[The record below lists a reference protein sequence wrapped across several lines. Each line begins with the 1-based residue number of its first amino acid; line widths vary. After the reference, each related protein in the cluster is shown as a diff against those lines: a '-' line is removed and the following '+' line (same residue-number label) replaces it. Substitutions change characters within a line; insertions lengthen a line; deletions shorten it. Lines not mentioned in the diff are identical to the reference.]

1 MKQMEHSYK
10 GEEKF
15 LVNDLKTIVSKAR
28 SKAFAAVNYS
38 LVERNWRIGKRIVE
52 EEQNGEARAEYGKHI
67 IEVASAALT
76 EEFGK
81 GFSET
86 NLINFKKFFLLFKEL
101 EIHQTVSE
109 EFRKQV
115 LHLLPWSHYERL
127 IRVEDKKAREWYAKE
142 AYEQGWSFRTLNRNI
157 NTLYY
162 ERLLMSKKKQPVV
175 NEMQDKTKAYQQDKL
190 EYIKSPVVL
199 EFLGLPEDTS
209 LAESKLETAIINNLE
224 KFLMEMGKGYAL
236 VARQQHIRTE
246 ENDYYIDLVFY
257 NYLIKSFI
265 LVDLKVNRITYQDV
279 GQMDMYL
286 QMYDKMKKGPDD
298 NPTIGIILC
307 TETDSD
313 VARYSTLAKNDQ
325 MFAAKY
331 KLYLPDK
338 EDLRREIERQK
349 ELYLMAHPEETGI
362 SVTNGY
368 AQPDSCFMFA
378 YDLEQDKL
386 LWRSADQSYNSMNFV
401 VKGDV
406 ILCGYGF
413 TAEDDYLYQI
423 NRNTGEI
430 LDRLELKKMPDL
442 LVEQDGKL
450 YVHTY
455 SYDYVI
461 DF

>member
-1 MKQMEHSYK
+1 MKQPRKKYNDEDNM
-10 GEEKF
+10 
-15 LVNDLKTIVSKAR
+15 LVNDLRSIVSKAR

-38 LVERNWRIGKRIVE
+38 LVERNWRIGQRIVE
-52 EEQNGEARAEYGKHI
+52 QEQNGASRAEYGKHV
-67 IEVASAALT
+67 IEIASAALT

-86 NLINFKKFFLLFKEL
+86 NIMNFKKFYLKFKEL
-101 EIHQTVSE
+101 TIPQTLSE
-109 EFRKQV
+109 EFKKQKHQT
-115 LHLLPWSHYERL
+115 LSDESSLLPQKGQTQPAQFELRLLPWSHYERL

-142 AYEQGWSFRTLNRNI
+142 AFNEGWSYRTLNRNI

-162 ERLLMSKKKQPVV
+162 ERLLMSTKKQPVV
-175 NEMQDKTKAYQQDKL
+175 DEMQDKTKAYQQDKL

-338 EDLRREIERQK
+338 EDLKREIERQK
-349 ELYLMAHPEETGI
+349 ELYLMAHPEE
-362 SVTNGY
+362 N
-368 AQPDSCFMFA
+368 
-378 YDLEQDKL
+378 DK
-386 LWRSADQSYNSMNFV
+386 
-401 VKGDV
+401 
-406 ILCGYGF
+406 
-413 TAEDDYLYQI
+413 E
-423 NRNTGEI
+423 
-430 LDRLELKKMPDL
+430 
-442 LVEQDGKL
+442 
-450 YVHTY
+450 
-455 SYDYVI
+455 
-461 DF
+461 

>member
-1 MKQMEHSYK
+1 MKEPGKKYNDEDNM
-10 GEEKF
+10 
-15 LVNDLKTIVSKAR
+15 LVNDLRSIVSKAR

-38 LVERNWRIGKRIVE
+38 LVERNWRIGQRIVE
-52 EEQNGEARAEYGKHI
+52 EEQNGTSRAEYGKHV

-76 EEFGK
+76 KEFGK
-81 GFSET
+81 GFSYT
-86 NLINFKKFFLLFKEL
+86 NIANYKRFYLTFSDLQIL
-101 EIHQTVSE
+101 QTLSE
-109 EFRKQV
+109 EFKKQKHQT
-115 LHLLPWSHYERL
+115 LSDESSLLPQKGQTQPAQFELRLLPWSHYERL

-142 AYEQGWSFRTLNRNI
+142 AFEQGWSYRTLNRNI

-349 ELYLMAHPEETGI
+349 ELYLMAHPEE
-362 SVTNGY
+362 N
-368 AQPDSCFMFA
+368 
-378 YDLEQDKL
+378 DK
-386 LWRSADQSYNSMNFV
+386 
-401 VKGDV
+401 
-406 ILCGYGF
+406 
-413 TAEDDYLYQI
+413 E
-423 NRNTGEI
+423 
-430 LDRLELKKMPDL
+430 
-442 LVEQDGKL
+442 
-450 YVHTY
+450 
-455 SYDYVI
+455 
-461 DF
+461 

>member
-1 MKQMEHSYK
+1 MKQLNKKYNDEDNM
-10 GEEKF
+10 
-15 LVNDLKTIVSKAR
+15 LVNDLRSIVSKAR

-38 LVERNWRIGKRIVE
+38 LVERNWRIGQRIVE
-52 EEQNGEARAEYGKHI
+52 QEQNGASRAEYGKHV

-76 EEFGK
+76 KEFGK

-86 NLINFKKFFLLFKEL
+86 NIMNFKKFYLKFKEL
-101 EIHQTVSE
+101 TIPQTLSE
-109 EFRKQV
+109 EFKKQKQQT
-115 LHLLPWSHYERL
+115 LSAESSLFPQKGQTAPAQSELRLLPWSHYERL

-142 AYEQGWSFRTLNRNI
+142 AFEQGWSYRTLNRNI

-162 ERLLMSKKKQPVV
+162 ERLLMSTKKQPVV
-175 NEMQDKTKAYQQDKL
+175 KEMQDKTKAYQQDKL

-349 ELYLMAHPEETGI
+349 ELYLMAHPEE
-362 SVTNGY
+362 N
-368 AQPDSCFMFA
+368 
-378 YDLEQDKL
+378 EK
-386 LWRSADQSYNSMNFV
+386 
-401 VKGDV
+401 
-406 ILCGYGF
+406 
-413 TAEDDYLYQI
+413 E
-423 NRNTGEI
+423 
-430 LDRLELKKMPDL
+430 
-442 LVEQDGKL
+442 
-450 YVHTY
+450 
-455 SYDYVI
+455 
-461 DF
+461 

>member
-1 MKQMEHSYK
+1 MKQLNKKYNDEDNM
-10 GEEKF
+10 
-15 LVNDLKTIVSKAR
+15 LVNDLRSIVSKAR

-38 LVERNWRIGKRIVE
+38 LVERNWRIGQRIVE
-52 EEQNGEARAEYGKHI
+52 QEQNGASRAEYGKHV

-81 GFSET
+81 GFSYT
-86 NLINFKKFFLLFKEL
+86 NIANYKRFYLTFNNLQIL
-101 EIHQTVSE
+101 QTVSE
-109 EFRKQV
+109 EFNNPIQQTLPAKSSAPHKEDKAESAQSELR
-115 LHLLPWSHYERL
+115 LLPWSHYERL

-142 AYEQGWSFRTLNRNI
+142 AFEQGWSFRTLNRNI

-175 NEMQDKTKAYQQDKL
+175 DEMQDKTKAYQQDKL

-349 ELYLMAHPEETGI
+349 ELYLMAHPEE
-362 SVTNGY
+362 N
-368 AQPDSCFMFA
+368 
-378 YDLEQDKL
+378 DK
-386 LWRSADQSYNSMNFV
+386 
-401 VKGDV
+401 
-406 ILCGYGF
+406 
-413 TAEDDYLYQI
+413 E
-423 NRNTGEI
+423 
-430 LDRLELKKMPDL
+430 
-442 LVEQDGKL
+442 
-450 YVHTY
+450 
-455 SYDYVI
+455 
-461 DF
+461 

>member
-1 MKQMEHSYK
+1 MKQPRKKYNDEDNM
-10 GEEKF
+10 
-15 LVNDLKTIVSKAR
+15 LVNDLRSIVSKAR

-38 LVERNWRIGKRIVE
+38 LVERNWRIGQRIVE
-52 EEQNGEARAEYGKHI
+52 EEQNGASRAKYGKHV

-86 NLINFKKFFLLFKEL
+86 NIMNFKKFYLKFKEL
-101 EIHQTVSE
+101 TIPQTVSE
-109 EFRKQV
+109 EFKKQKQQT
-115 LHLLPWSHYERL
+115 LSDELSSHFQKGQTPPAQFELRLLPWSHYERL

-142 AYEQGWSFRTLNRNI
+142 AFEQGWSFRTLNRNI

-175 NEMQDKTKAYQQDKL
+175 DEMQDKTKAYQQDKL

-349 ELYLMAHPEETGI
+349 ELYLMAHPEE
-362 SVTNGY
+362 N
-368 AQPDSCFMFA
+368 
-378 YDLEQDKL
+378 DK
-386 LWRSADQSYNSMNFV
+386 
-401 VKGDV
+401 
-406 ILCGYGF
+406 
-413 TAEDDYLYQI
+413 E
-423 NRNTGEI
+423 
-430 LDRLELKKMPDL
+430 
-442 LVEQDGKL
+442 
-450 YVHTY
+450 
-455 SYDYVI
+455 
-461 DF
+461 

>member
-1 MKQMEHSYK
+1 MKEPGKKYNDEDSM
-10 GEEKF
+10 
-15 LVNDLKTIVSKAR
+15 LVNDLRSIVSKAR

-38 LVERNWRIGKRIVE
+38 LVERNWRIGQRIVE
-52 EEQNGEARAEYGKHI
+52 EEQNGASRAEYGKHV

-76 EEFGK
+76 KEFGK

-86 NLINFKKFFLLFKEL
+86 NIMNFKKFYLKFKEL
-101 EIHQTVSE
+101 TIPQTLSE
-109 EFRKQV
+109 EFKKQKHQT
-115 LHLLPWSHYERL
+115 LSDESSLLPQKGQTQPAQFELRLLPWSHYERL

-142 AYEQGWSFRTLNRNI
+142 AFNEGWSYRTLNRNI

-162 ERLLMSKKKQPVV
+162 ERLLMSTKKQPVV
-175 NEMQDKTKAYQQDKL
+175 DEMQDKTKAYQQDKL

-349 ELYLMAHPEETGI
+349 ELYLMAHPEE
-362 SVTNGY
+362 N
-368 AQPDSCFMFA
+368 
-378 YDLEQDKL
+378 DK
-386 LWRSADQSYNSMNFV
+386 
-401 VKGDV
+401 
-406 ILCGYGF
+406 
-413 TAEDDYLYQI
+413 E
-423 NRNTGEI
+423 
-430 LDRLELKKMPDL
+430 
-442 LVEQDGKL
+442 
-450 YVHTY
+450 
-455 SYDYVI
+455 
-461 DF
+461 

>member
-1 MKQMEHSYK
+1 MKEPGKKYNDEDNM
-10 GEEKF
+10 
-15 LVNDLKTIVSKAR
+15 LVNDLRSIVSKAR
-28 SKAFAAVNYS
+28 SKTFAAVNYS
-38 LVERNWRIGKRIVE
+38 LVERNWRIGQRIVE
-52 EEQNGEARAEYGKHI
+52 QEQNGASRAEYGKHV

-81 GFSET
+81 GFSYT
-86 NLINFKKFFLLFKEL
+86 NIANYKRFYLTFSDLQIL
-101 EIHQTVSE
+101 QTLSE
-109 EFRKQV
+109 EFKKQKHQT
-115 LHLLPWSHYERL
+115 LSDESSLLPQKGQTPPAQFELRLLPWSHYERL

-142 AYEQGWSFRTLNRNI
+142 AFNEGWSYRTLNRNI

-162 ERLLMSKKKQPVV
+162 ERLLMSTKKQPVV
-175 NEMQDKTKAYQQDKL
+175 DEMQDKTKAYQQDKL

-349 ELYLMAHPEETGI
+349 ELYLMAHPEE
-362 SVTNGY
+362 N
-368 AQPDSCFMFA
+368 
-378 YDLEQDKL
+378 DK
-386 LWRSADQSYNSMNFV
+386 
-401 VKGDV
+401 
-406 ILCGYGF
+406 
-413 TAEDDYLYQI
+413 E
-423 NRNTGEI
+423 
-430 LDRLELKKMPDL
+430 
-442 LVEQDGKL
+442 
-450 YVHTY
+450 
-455 SYDYVI
+455 
-461 DF
+461 

>member
-1 MKQMEHSYK
+1 MKQPRKKYNDEDNM
-10 GEEKF
+10 
-15 LVNDLKTIVSKAR
+15 LVNDLRSIVSKAR

-38 LVERNWRIGKRIVE
+38 LVERNWRIGQRIVE
-52 EEQNGEARAEYGKHI
+52 EEQNGASRAEYGKHV

-76 EEFGK
+76 KEFGK

-86 NLINFKKFFLLFKEL
+86 NIMNFKKFYLKFKEL
-101 EIHQTVSE
+101 TIPQTLSE
-109 EFRKQV
+109 EFKKQKHQT
-115 LHLLPWSHYERL
+115 LSDESSLLPQKGQTQPAQFELRLLPWSHYERL

-142 AYEQGWSFRTLNRNI
+142 AFNEGWSYRTLNRNI

-162 ERLLMSKKKQPVV
+162 ERLLMSTKKQPVV
-175 NEMQDKTKAYQQDKL
+175 DEMQDNTKAYQQDKL

-349 ELYLMAHPEETGI
+349 ELYLMAHPEE
-362 SVTNGY
+362 N
-368 AQPDSCFMFA
+368 
-378 YDLEQDKL
+378 DK
-386 LWRSADQSYNSMNFV
+386 
-401 VKGDV
+401 
-406 ILCGYGF
+406 
-413 TAEDDYLYQI
+413 E
-423 NRNTGEI
+423 
-430 LDRLELKKMPDL
+430 
-442 LVEQDGKL
+442 
-450 YVHTY
+450 
-455 SYDYVI
+455 
-461 DF
+461 

>member
-1 MKQMEHSYK
+1 MKQLNKKYNDKDNM
-10 GEEKF
+10 
-15 LVNDLKTIVSKAR
+15 LVNDLRSIVSKAR

-38 LVERNWRIGKRIVE
+38 LVERNWRIGQRIVKQ
-52 EEQNGEARAEYGKHI
+52 EQNGASRAEYGKHV
-67 IEVASAALT
+67 IEVASSALT

-86 NLINFKKFFLLFKEL
+86 NIRTSRKFFLIFNDL
-101 EIHQTVSE
+101 EIQQTLSAESNLPKHQTLSDE
-109 EFRKQV
+109 SSLLPQKGQTQSAQFELR
-115 LHLLPWSHYERL
+115 LLPWSHYERL

-142 AYEQGWSFRTLNRNI
+142 AFEQGWSFRTLNRNI

-349 ELYLMAHPEETGI
+349 ELYLMAHPEE
-362 SVTNGY
+362 N
-368 AQPDSCFMFA
+368 
-378 YDLEQDKL
+378 DK
-386 LWRSADQSYNSMNFV
+386 
-401 VKGDV
+401 
-406 ILCGYGF
+406 
-413 TAEDDYLYQI
+413 E
-423 NRNTGEI
+423 
-430 LDRLELKKMPDL
+430 
-442 LVEQDGKL
+442 
-450 YVHTY
+450 
-455 SYDYVI
+455 
-461 DF
+461 

>member
-1 MKQMEHSYK
+1 MKQPGKKYNDEDNM
-10 GEEKF
+10 
-15 LVNDLKTIVSKAR
+15 LVNDLRSIVSKAR

-38 LVERNWRIGKRIVE
+38 LVERNWRIGQRIVE
-52 EEQNGEARAEYGKHI
+52 EEQNGASRAEYGKHV
-67 IEVASAALT
+67 IEIASAALT

-81 GFSET
+81 GFSYT
-86 NLINFKKFFLLFKEL
+86 NIANYKRFYLTFNNLQIL
-101 EIHQTVSE
+101 QTVSE
-109 EFRKQV
+109 EFNNPIQQTLPAKSSTPHKEDKAESTQSELR
-115 LHLLPWSHYERL
+115 LLPWSHYERL

-142 AYEQGWSFRTLNRNI
+142 AFNEGWSYRTLNRNI

-349 ELYLMAHPEETGI
+349 ELYLMAHPEE
-362 SVTNGY
+362 N
-368 AQPDSCFMFA
+368 
-378 YDLEQDKL
+378 DK
-386 LWRSADQSYNSMNFV
+386 
-401 VKGDV
+401 
-406 ILCGYGF
+406 
-413 TAEDDYLYQI
+413 E
-423 NRNTGEI
+423 
-430 LDRLELKKMPDL
+430 
-442 LVEQDGKL
+442 
-450 YVHTY
+450 
-455 SYDYVI
+455 
-461 DF
+461 

>member
-1 MKQMEHSYK
+1 MKQPHKKYNDEDNM
-10 GEEKF
+10 
-15 LVNDLKTIVSKAR
+15 LVNDLRSIVSKAR

-38 LVERNWRIGKRIVE
+38 LVERNWRIGQRIVE
-52 EEQNGEARAEYGKHI
+52 QEQNGASRAEYGKHV
-67 IEVASAALT
+67 IEIASAALT

-86 NLINFKKFFLLFKEL
+86 NIMNFKKFYLKFKEL
-101 EIHQTVSE
+101 TIPQTLSE
-109 EFRKQV
+109 EFKKQKHQT
-115 LHLLPWSHYERL
+115 LSDESSLLPQKGQTQSAQFELRLLPWSHYERL

-142 AYEQGWSFRTLNRNI
+142 AFEQGWSFRTLNRNI

-313 VARYSTLAKNDQ
+313 VARYSTLARNDQ

-349 ELYLMAHPEETGI
+349 ELYLMAHPEE
-362 SVTNGY
+362 N
-368 AQPDSCFMFA
+368 
-378 YDLEQDKL
+378 DK
-386 LWRSADQSYNSMNFV
+386 
-401 VKGDV
+401 
-406 ILCGYGF
+406 
-413 TAEDDYLYQI
+413 E
-423 NRNTGEI
+423 
-430 LDRLELKKMPDL
+430 
-442 LVEQDGKL
+442 
-450 YVHTY
+450 
-455 SYDYVI
+455 
-461 DF
+461 

>member
-1 MKQMEHSYK
+1 MKQPRKKYNDEDNM
-10 GEEKF
+10 
-15 LVNDLKTIVSKAR
+15 LVNDLRSIVSKAR

-38 LVERNWRIGKRIVE
+38 LVERNWRIGQRIVE
-52 EEQNGEARAEYGKHI
+52 QEQNGASRAEYGKHV
-67 IEVASAALT
+67 IEIASAALT

-81 GFSET
+81 GFSYT
-86 NLINFKKFFLLFKEL
+86 NIANYKRFYLTFNNLQIL
-101 EIHQTVSE
+101 QTVSE
-109 EFRKQV
+109 EFNNPIQQTLPAKSSTPHKEDKAESTQSELR
-115 LHLLPWSHYERL
+115 LLPWSHYERL

-142 AYEQGWSFRTLNRNI
+142 AFEQGWSFRTLNRNI

-349 ELYLMAHPEETGI
+349 ELYLMAHPEE
-362 SVTNGY
+362 N
-368 AQPDSCFMFA
+368 
-378 YDLEQDKL
+378 DK
-386 LWRSADQSYNSMNFV
+386 
-401 VKGDV
+401 
-406 ILCGYGF
+406 
-413 TAEDDYLYQI
+413 E
-423 NRNTGEI
+423 
-430 LDRLELKKMPDL
+430 
-442 LVEQDGKL
+442 
-450 YVHTY
+450 
-455 SYDYVI
+455 
-461 DF
+461 

>member
-1 MKQMEHSYK
+1 MKEPGKKYNDEDNM
-10 GEEKF
+10 
-15 LVNDLKTIVSKAR
+15 LVNDLRSIVSKAR

-38 LVERNWRIGKRIVE
+38 LVERNWRIGQRIVE
-52 EEQNGEARAEYGKHI
+52 EEQNGASRAEYGKHV

-76 EEFGK
+76 KEFGK

-86 NLINFKKFFLLFKEL
+86 NIMNFKKFYLKFKEL
-101 EIHQTVSE
+101 TIPQTLSE
-109 EFRKQV
+109 EFKKQKHQT
-115 LHLLPWSHYERL
+115 LSDESSLLPQKGQTQPAQFELRLLPWSHYERL

-142 AYEQGWSFRTLNRNI
+142 AFEQGWSFRTLNRNI

-175 NEMQDKTKAYQQDKL
+175 DEMQDKTKAYQQDKL

-331 KLYLPDK
+331 KLYLPNE
-338 EDLRREIERQK
+338 EDLRREKERQK
-349 ELYLMAHPEETGI
+349 ELYLMAHP
-362 SVTNGY
+362 
-368 AQPDSCFMFA
+368 
-378 YDLEQDKL
+378 DK
-386 LWRSADQSYNSMNFV
+386 
-401 VKGDV
+401 
-406 ILCGYGF
+406 
-413 TAEDDYLYQI
+413 
-423 NRNTGEI
+423 
-430 LDRLELKKMPDL
+430 
-442 LVEQDGKL
+442 
-450 YVHTY
+450 
-455 SYDYVI
+455 
-461 DF
+461 

>member
-1 MKQMEHSYK
+1 MKEPGKKYNDEDNM
-10 GEEKF
+10 
-15 LVNDLKTIVSKAR
+15 LVNDLHSIVSKAR

-38 LVERNWRIGKRIVE
+38 LVERNWRIGQRIVE
-52 EEQNGEARAEYGKHI
+52 QEQNGASRAEYGKHV
-67 IEVASAALT
+67 IEIASAALT

-86 NLINFKKFFLLFKEL
+86 NIMNFKKFYLKFKEL
-101 EIHQTVSE
+101 TIPQTLSE
-109 EFRKQV
+109 EFKKQKHQT
-115 LHLLPWSHYERL
+115 LSDESSLLPQKGQTQSAQFELRLLPWSHYERL

-142 AYEQGWSFRTLNRNI
+142 AFEQGWSFRTLNRNI

-199 EFLGLPEDTS
+199 EFLGLPEDTF

-338 EDLRREIERQK
+338 EDLKREIERQK
-349 ELYLMAHPEETGI
+349 ELYLMAHPEE
-362 SVTNGY
+362 N
-368 AQPDSCFMFA
+368 
-378 YDLEQDKL
+378 DK
-386 LWRSADQSYNSMNFV
+386 
-401 VKGDV
+401 
-406 ILCGYGF
+406 
-413 TAEDDYLYQI
+413 E
-423 NRNTGEI
+423 
-430 LDRLELKKMPDL
+430 
-442 LVEQDGKL
+442 
-450 YVHTY
+450 
-455 SYDYVI
+455 
-461 DF
+461 

>member
-1 MKQMEHSYK
+1 MKQPGKKYNDEDNM
-10 GEEKF
+10 
-15 LVNDLKTIVSKAR
+15 LVNDLRSIVSKAR

-38 LVERNWRIGKRIVE
+38 LVERNWRIGQRIVE
-52 EEQNGEARAEYGKHI
+52 QEQNGASRAEYGKHV

-86 NLINFKKFFLLFKEL
+86 NIMNFKKFYLKFKEL
-101 EIHQTVSE
+101 TIPQTVSE
-109 EFRKQV
+109 EFKKQKQQT
-115 LHLLPWSHYERL
+115 LSDELSSHFQKGQTPPAQFELRLLPWSHYERL

-142 AYEQGWSFRTLNRNI
+142 AFNEGWSYRTLNRNI

-286 QMYDKMKKGPDD
+286 QMYDKIKKGTDD

-349 ELYLMAHPEETGI
+349 ELYLMAHPEE
-362 SVTNGY
+362 N
-368 AQPDSCFMFA
+368 
-378 YDLEQDKL
+378 DK
-386 LWRSADQSYNSMNFV
+386 
-401 VKGDV
+401 
-406 ILCGYGF
+406 
-413 TAEDDYLYQI
+413 E
-423 NRNTGEI
+423 
-430 LDRLELKKMPDL
+430 
-442 LVEQDGKL
+442 
-450 YVHTY
+450 
-455 SYDYVI
+455 
-461 DF
+461 

>member
-1 MKQMEHSYK
+1 MKQPGKKYNDEDNM
-10 GEEKF
+10 
-15 LVNDLKTIVSKAR
+15 LVNDLRSIVSKAR

-38 LVERNWRIGKRIVE
+38 LVERNWRIGQRIVE
-52 EEQNGEARAEYGKHI
+52 QEQNGASRAEYGKHV
-67 IEVASAALT
+67 IEIASAALT

-86 NLINFKKFFLLFKEL
+86 NIMNFKKFYLKFKEL
-101 EIHQTVSE
+101 TILQTLSE
-109 EFRKQV
+109 EFKKQKHQT
-115 LHLLPWSHYERL
+115 LSDEFSLLPQKGQTQSAQFELRLLPWSHYERL

-142 AYEQGWSFRTLNRNI
+142 AFNEGWSYRTLNRNI

-349 ELYLMAHPEETGI
+349 ELYLMAHPEE
-362 SVTNGY
+362 N
-368 AQPDSCFMFA
+368 
-378 YDLEQDKL
+378 DK
-386 LWRSADQSYNSMNFV
+386 
-401 VKGDV
+401 
-406 ILCGYGF
+406 
-413 TAEDDYLYQI
+413 E
-423 NRNTGEI
+423 
-430 LDRLELKKMPDL
+430 
-442 LVEQDGKL
+442 
-450 YVHTY
+450 
-455 SYDYVI
+455 
-461 DF
+461 

>member
-1 MKQMEHSYK
+1 MNEPGKKYNDEDNMH
-10 GEEKF
+10 
-15 LVNDLKTIVSKAR
+15 VNDLRSIVSKAH
-28 SKAFAAVNYS
+28 SKAFATVNYS
-38 LVERNWRIGKRIVE
+38 LVERNWRIGQRIVE
-52 EEQNGEARAEYGKHI
+52 EEQNGASRAEYGKHV

-76 EEFGK
+76 KEFGK

-86 NLINFKKFFLLFKEL
+86 NITNFKKFYLKFKEL
-101 EIHQTVSE
+101 AILQTVSE
-109 EFRKQV
+109 EFKKQKQQTQSDESS
-115 LHLLPWSHYERL
+115 LLPQKGQTASAQFELRLLPWSHYERL

-142 AYEQGWSFRTLNRNI
+142 AFEQGWSFRTLNRNI

-162 ERLLMSKKKQPVV
+162 ERLLMSKKKRPVV
-175 NEMQDKTKAYQQDKL
+175 DEMQDKTKAYQQDKL

-349 ELYLMAHPEETGI
+349 ELYLMAHPEE
-362 SVTNGY
+362 N
-368 AQPDSCFMFA
+368 
-378 YDLEQDKL
+378 DK
-386 LWRSADQSYNSMNFV
+386 
-401 VKGDV
+401 
-406 ILCGYGF
+406 
-413 TAEDDYLYQI
+413 E
-423 NRNTGEI
+423 
-430 LDRLELKKMPDL
+430 
-442 LVEQDGKL
+442 
-450 YVHTY
+450 
-455 SYDYVI
+455 
-461 DF
+461 

>member
-1 MKQMEHSYK
+1 MKQPRKKYNDEDNM
-10 GEEKF
+10 
-15 LVNDLKTIVSKAR
+15 LVNDLRSIVSKAR

-38 LVERNWRIGKRIVE
+38 LVERNWRIGQRIVE
-52 EEQNGEARAEYGKHI
+52 QEQNGASRAEYGKHV
-67 IEVASAALT
+67 IEIASAALT

-86 NLINFKKFFLLFKEL
+86 NIMNFKKFYLKFKEL
-101 EIHQTVSE
+101 TIPQTLSE
-109 EFRKQV
+109 EFKKQKHQT
-115 LHLLPWSHYERL
+115 LSDESSLLPQKGQTQSAQFELRLLPWSHYERL

-142 AYEQGWSFRTLNRNI
+142 AFEQGWSFRTLNRNI

-265 LVDLKVNRITYQDV
+265 LVDLKVNCITYQDV

-307 TETDSD
+307 AETDSD

-349 ELYLMAHPEETGI
+349 ELYLMTHPEE
-362 SVTNGY
+362 N
-368 AQPDSCFMFA
+368 
-378 YDLEQDKL
+378 EK
-386 LWRSADQSYNSMNFV
+386 
-401 VKGDV
+401 
-406 ILCGYGF
+406 
-413 TAEDDYLYQI
+413 E
-423 NRNTGEI
+423 
-430 LDRLELKKMPDL
+430 
-442 LVEQDGKL
+442 
-450 YVHTY
+450 
-455 SYDYVI
+455 
-461 DF
+461 

>member
-1 MKQMEHSYK
+1 MKEPGKKYNDEDNM
-10 GEEKF
+10 
-15 LVNDLKTIVSKAR
+15 LVNDLRSIVSKAR

-38 LVERNWRIGKRIVE
+38 LVERNWRIGQRIVE
-52 EEQNGEARAEYGKHI
+52 EEQNGASRAEYGKHV

-76 EEFGK
+76 KEFGK

-86 NLINFKKFFLLFKEL
+86 NIMNFKKFYLKFKEL
-101 EIHQTVSE
+101 TIPQTLSE
-109 EFRKQV
+109 EFKKQKHQT
-115 LHLLPWSHYERL
+115 LSDESSLLPQKGQTQPAQFELRLLPWSHYERL

-142 AYEQGWSFRTLNRNI
+142 AFNEGWSYRTLNRNI
-157 NTLYY
+157 STLYY
-162 ERLLMSKKKQPVV
+162 ERLLMSTKKQPVV
-175 NEMQDKTKAYQQDKL
+175 DEMQDKTKAYQQDKL

-349 ELYLMAHPEETGI
+349 ELYLMAHPEE
-362 SVTNGY
+362 N
-368 AQPDSCFMFA
+368 
-378 YDLEQDKL
+378 DK
-386 LWRSADQSYNSMNFV
+386 
-401 VKGDV
+401 
-406 ILCGYGF
+406 
-413 TAEDDYLYQI
+413 E
-423 NRNTGEI
+423 
-430 LDRLELKKMPDL
+430 
-442 LVEQDGKL
+442 
-450 YVHTY
+450 
-455 SYDYVI
+455 
-461 DF
+461 

>member
-1 MKQMEHSYK
+1 MKQLNKKYNDEDNM
-10 GEEKF
+10 
-15 LVNDLKTIVSKAR
+15 LVNDLRSIVSKAR

-38 LVERNWRIGKRIVE
+38 LVERNWRIGQRIVE
-52 EEQNGEARAEYGKHI
+52 QEQNGASRAEYGKHV

-86 NLINFKKFFLLFKEL
+86 NIMNFKKFYLKFKEL
-101 EIHQTVSE
+101 TIPQTLSE
-109 EFRKQV
+109 EFKKQKHQT
-115 LHLLPWSHYERL
+115 LSDESSLLPQKGQTPPAQFELRLLPWSHYERL

-142 AYEQGWSFRTLNRNI
+142 AFNEGWSYRTLNRNI

-162 ERLLMSKKKQPVV
+162 ERLLMSTKKQPVV

-338 EDLRREIERQK
+338 EDLKREIERQK
-349 ELYLMAHPEETGI
+349 ELYLMAHPEG
-362 SVTNGY
+362 N
-368 AQPDSCFMFA
+368 
-378 YDLEQDKL
+378 DK
-386 LWRSADQSYNSMNFV
+386 
-401 VKGDV
+401 
-406 ILCGYGF
+406 
-413 TAEDDYLYQI
+413 E
-423 NRNTGEI
+423 
-430 LDRLELKKMPDL
+430 
-442 LVEQDGKL
+442 
-450 YVHTY
+450 
-455 SYDYVI
+455 
-461 DF
+461 

>member
-1 MKQMEHSYK
+1 MKEPGKKYNDEDNM
-10 GEEKF
+10 
-15 LVNDLKTIVSKAR
+15 LVNDLRSIVSKAR

-38 LVERNWRIGKRIVE
+38 LVERNWRIGQRIVE
-52 EEQNGEARAEYGKHI
+52 EEQNGASRAEYGKHV

-81 GFSET
+81 GFSKT
-86 NLINFKKFFLLFKEL
+86 NIMNFKKFYLKFKEL
-101 EIHQTVSE
+101 TIPQTVSE
-109 EFRKQV
+109 EFKKQKHQT
-115 LHLLPWSHYERL
+115 LSDESSLLPPKGQTPPAQFELRFLPWSHYERL

-142 AYEQGWSFRTLNRNI
+142 AFEQGWSFRTLNRNI

-162 ERLLMSKKKQPVV
+162 ERLLMSKKKRPVV
-175 NEMQDKTKAYQQDKL
+175 DEMQDKTKAYQQDKL

-349 ELYLMAHPEETGI
+349 ELYLMAHPEE
-362 SVTNGY
+362 N
-368 AQPDSCFMFA
+368 
-378 YDLEQDKL
+378 DK
-386 LWRSADQSYNSMNFV
+386 
-401 VKGDV
+401 
-406 ILCGYGF
+406 
-413 TAEDDYLYQI
+413 E
-423 NRNTGEI
+423 
-430 LDRLELKKMPDL
+430 
-442 LVEQDGKL
+442 
-450 YVHTY
+450 
-455 SYDYVI
+455 
-461 DF
+461 

>member
-1 MKQMEHSYK
+1 MKQPRKKYNDEDNM
-10 GEEKF
+10 
-15 LVNDLKTIVSKAR
+15 LVNDLRSIVSKAR

-38 LVERNWRIGKRIVE
+38 LVERNWRIGQRIVE
-52 EEQNGEARAEYGKHI
+52 QEQNGASRAEYGKHV
-67 IEVASAALT
+67 IEIASAALT

-86 NLINFKKFFLLFKEL
+86 NIMNFKKFYLKFKEL
-101 EIHQTVSE
+101 TIPQTVSE
-109 EFRKQV
+109 EFKKQKHQT
-115 LHLLPWSHYERL
+115 LSDESSLLPQKGQTQSAQFELRLLPWSHYERL

-142 AYEQGWSFRTLNRNI
+142 AFEQGWSFRTLNRNI

-349 ELYLMAHPEETGI
+349 ELYLMTHPEE
-362 SVTNGY
+362 N
-368 AQPDSCFMFA
+368 
-378 YDLEQDKL
+378 EK
-386 LWRSADQSYNSMNFV
+386 
-401 VKGDV
+401 
-406 ILCGYGF
+406 
-413 TAEDDYLYQI
+413 E
-423 NRNTGEI
+423 
-430 LDRLELKKMPDL
+430 
-442 LVEQDGKL
+442 
-450 YVHTY
+450 
-455 SYDYVI
+455 
-461 DF
+461 

>member
-1 MKQMEHSYK
+1 MKEPSKKYNDEDNM
-10 GEEKF
+10 
-15 LVNDLKTIVSKAR
+15 LVNDLRSIVSKAR

-38 LVERNWRIGKRIVE
+38 LVERNWRIGQRIVE
-52 EEQNGEARAEYGKHI
+52 EEQNGASRAEYGKHV

-76 EEFGK
+76 KEFGK

-86 NLINFKKFFLLFKEL
+86 NIMNFKKFYLKFKEL
-101 EIHQTVSE
+101 TIPQTLSE
-109 EFRKQV
+109 EFKKQKHQT
-115 LHLLPWSHYERL
+115 LSDESSLLPQKGQTQPAQFELRLLPWSHYERL

-142 AYEQGWSFRTLNRNI
+142 AFEQGWSFRTLNRNI

-175 NEMQDKTKAYQQDKL
+175 DEMQDKTKAYQQDKL

-349 ELYLMAHPEETGI
+349 ELYLMAHPEE
-362 SVTNGY
+362 N
-368 AQPDSCFMFA
+368 
-378 YDLEQDKL
+378 DK
-386 LWRSADQSYNSMNFV
+386 
-401 VKGDV
+401 
-406 ILCGYGF
+406 
-413 TAEDDYLYQI
+413 E
-423 NRNTGEI
+423 
-430 LDRLELKKMPDL
+430 
-442 LVEQDGKL
+442 
-450 YVHTY
+450 
-455 SYDYVI
+455 
-461 DF
+461 

>member
-1 MKQMEHSYK
+1 MKQPRKKYNDEDNM
-10 GEEKF
+10 
-15 LVNDLKTIVSKAR
+15 LVNDLRSIVSKAR

-38 LVERNWRIGKRIVE
+38 LVERNWRIGQRIVE
-52 EEQNGEARAEYGKHI
+52 QEQNGASRAEYGKHV
-67 IEVASAALT
+67 IEIASAALT
-76 EEFGK
+76 KEFGK

-86 NLINFKKFFLLFKEL
+86 NIMNFKKFYLKFKEL
-101 EIHQTVSE
+101 TIPQTLSE
-109 EFRKQV
+109 EFKKQKHQT
-115 LHLLPWSHYERL
+115 LSDESSLLPQKGQTQSAQFELRLLPWSHYERL

-142 AYEQGWSFRTLNRNI
+142 AFEQGWSFRTLNRNI

-190 EYIKSPVVL
+190 EYIKSPVVM
-199 EFLGLPEDTS
+199 EFLGLPSDSS
-209 LAESKLETAIINNLE
+209 LKESKLESAIIDNLE

-307 TETDSD
+307 AETDSD

-349 ELYLMAHPEETGI
+349 ELYLMTHPEE
-362 SVTNGY
+362 N
-368 AQPDSCFMFA
+368 
-378 YDLEQDKL
+378 EK
-386 LWRSADQSYNSMNFV
+386 
-401 VKGDV
+401 
-406 ILCGYGF
+406 
-413 TAEDDYLYQI
+413 E
-423 NRNTGEI
+423 
-430 LDRLELKKMPDL
+430 
-442 LVEQDGKL
+442 
-450 YVHTY
+450 
-455 SYDYVI
+455 
-461 DF
+461 

>member
-52 EEQNGEARAEYGKHI
+52 EEQNGEARAEYGKYI

-86 NLINFKKFFLLFKEL
+86 NIRTFRKFFLIFRNL
-101 EIHQTVSE
+101 EIQQTVSAE
-109 EFRKQV
+109 SNLPKQQT
-115 LHLLPWSHYERL
+115 LSDNLSSHFQKGQTPPAQFKLRLLPWSHYERL

-142 AYEQGWSFRTLNRNI
+142 AFEQGWSYRTLNRNI

-162 ERLLMSKKKQPVV
+162 ERLLMSKDKAPVEKEMKEKT
-175 NEMQDKTKAYQQDKL
+175 NEFQQDKL

-349 ELYLMAHPEETGI
+349 ELYLMAHPEE
-362 SVTNGY
+362 N
-368 AQPDSCFMFA
+368 
-378 YDLEQDKL
+378 DK
-386 LWRSADQSYNSMNFV
+386 
-401 VKGDV
+401 
-406 ILCGYGF
+406 
-413 TAEDDYLYQI
+413 E
-423 NRNTGEI
+423 
-430 LDRLELKKMPDL
+430 
-442 LVEQDGKL
+442 
-450 YVHTY
+450 
-455 SYDYVI
+455 
-461 DF
+461 

>member
-1 MKQMEHSYK
+1 MKQPRKKYNDEDNM
-10 GEEKF
+10 
-15 LVNDLKTIVSKAR
+15 LVNDLRSIVSKAR

-38 LVERNWRIGKRIVE
+38 LVERNWRIGQRIVE
-52 EEQNGEARAEYGKHI
+52 QEQNGASRAEYGKHV

-86 NLINFKKFFLLFKEL
+86 NIRTFRKFFLIFRNL
-101 EIHQTVSE
+101 EIQQTVSAE
-109 EFRKQV
+109 SNLPKQQT
-115 LHLLPWSHYERL
+115 LSDNLSSHFQKGQTPPAQFKLRLLPWSHYERL

-142 AYEQGWSFRTLNRNI
+142 AFEQSWSYRTLNRNI

-162 ERLLMSKKKQPVV
+162 ERLLMSKDKAPVEKEMKEKT
-175 NEMQDKTKAYQQDKL
+175 NEFQQDKL
-190 EYIKSPVVL
+190 EYIKSPVVM
-199 EFLGLPEDTS
+199 EFLGLPSDSS
-209 LAESKLETAIINNLE
+209 LKESKLETAIIDNLE

-307 TETDSD
+307 AETDSD

-331 KLYLPDK
+331 KLYLPNE

-349 ELYLMAHPEETGI
+349 ELYLMAHP
-362 SVTNGY
+362 
-368 AQPDSCFMFA
+368 
-378 YDLEQDKL
+378 DK
-386 LWRSADQSYNSMNFV
+386 
-401 VKGDV
+401 
-406 ILCGYGF
+406 
-413 TAEDDYLYQI
+413 
-423 NRNTGEI
+423 
-430 LDRLELKKMPDL
+430 
-442 LVEQDGKL
+442 
-450 YVHTY
+450 
-455 SYDYVI
+455 
-461 DF
+461 

>member
-1 MKQMEHSYK
+1 MKQPRKKYNDEDNM
-10 GEEKF
+10 
-15 LVNDLKTIVSKAR
+15 LVNDLRSIVSKAR

-38 LVERNWRIGKRIVE
+38 LVERNWRIGQRIVE
-52 EEQNGEARAEYGKHI
+52 QEQNGASRAEYGKHV

-86 NLINFKKFFLLFKEL
+86 NIMNFKKFYLKFKEL
-101 EIHQTVSE
+101 TIPQTLSE
-109 EFRKQV
+109 EFKKQKHQT
-115 LHLLPWSHYERL
+115 LSDESSLLPQKGQTQSAQFELRLLPWSHYERL

-142 AYEQGWSFRTLNRNI
+142 AFEQGWSFRTLNRNI

-162 ERLLMSKKKQPVV
+162 ERLLMSTKKQPVV
-175 NEMQDKTKAYQQDKL
+175 DEMQDKTKAYQQDKL

-265 LVDLKVNRITYQDV
+265 LVDLKINRITYQDV

-349 ELYLMAHPEETGI
+349 ELYLMAHPEE
-362 SVTNGY
+362 N
-368 AQPDSCFMFA
+368 
-378 YDLEQDKL
+378 EK
-386 LWRSADQSYNSMNFV
+386 
-401 VKGDV
+401 
-406 ILCGYGF
+406 
-413 TAEDDYLYQI
+413 E
-423 NRNTGEI
+423 
-430 LDRLELKKMPDL
+430 
-442 LVEQDGKL
+442 
-450 YVHTY
+450 
-455 SYDYVI
+455 
-461 DF
+461 

>member
-1 MKQMEHSYK
+1 MKQLNKKYNDEDNM
-10 GEEKF
+10 
-15 LVNDLKTIVSKAR
+15 LVNDLRSIVSKAR

-38 LVERNWRIGKRIVE
+38 LVERNWRIGQRIVKQ
-52 EEQNGEARAEYGKHI
+52 EQNGASRAEYGKHV
-67 IEVASAALT
+67 IEVASSALT

-86 NLINFKKFFLLFKEL
+86 NIRTSRKFFLIFNDL
-101 EIHQTVSE
+101 EIQQTLSAESNLPKHQTLSDE
-109 EFRKQV
+109 SSLLPQKGQTQSAQFELR
-115 LHLLPWSHYERL
+115 LLPWSHYERL

-142 AYEQGWSFRTLNRNI
+142 AFEQGWSFRTLNRNI

-349 ELYLMAHPEETGI
+349 ELYLMAHPEG
-362 SVTNGY
+362 N
-368 AQPDSCFMFA
+368 
-378 YDLEQDKL
+378 DK
-386 LWRSADQSYNSMNFV
+386 
-401 VKGDV
+401 
-406 ILCGYGF
+406 
-413 TAEDDYLYQI
+413 E
-423 NRNTGEI
+423 
-430 LDRLELKKMPDL
+430 
-442 LVEQDGKL
+442 
-450 YVHTY
+450 
-455 SYDYVI
+455 
-461 DF
+461 

>member
-1 MKQMEHSYK
+1 MKEPGKKYNDEDNM
-10 GEEKF
+10 
-15 LVNDLKTIVSKAR
+15 LVNDLRSIVSKAR

-38 LVERNWRIGKRIVE
+38 LVERNWRIGQRIVE
-52 EEQNGEARAEYGKHI
+52 QEQNGASRAEYGKHV

-81 GFSET
+81 GFSKT
-86 NLINFKKFFLLFKEL
+86 NIMNFKKFYLKFKEL
-101 EIHQTVSE
+101 TIPQTVSE
-109 EFRKQV
+109 EFKKQKHQT
-115 LHLLPWSHYERL
+115 LSDESSLLPQKGQTPPAQFELRFLPWSHYERL

-142 AYEQGWSFRTLNRNI
+142 AFEQGWSFRTLNRNI

-162 ERLLMSKKKQPVV
+162 ERLLMSKKKRPVV
-175 NEMQDKTKAYQQDKL
+175 DEMQDKTKAYQQDKL

-199 EFLGLPEDTS
+199 EFLGLPEDIS

-349 ELYLMAHPEETGI
+349 ELYLMAHPEE
-362 SVTNGY
+362 N
-368 AQPDSCFMFA
+368 
-378 YDLEQDKL
+378 DK
-386 LWRSADQSYNSMNFV
+386 
-401 VKGDV
+401 
-406 ILCGYGF
+406 
-413 TAEDDYLYQI
+413 E
-423 NRNTGEI
+423 
-430 LDRLELKKMPDL
+430 
-442 LVEQDGKL
+442 
-450 YVHTY
+450 
-455 SYDYVI
+455 
-461 DF
+461 

>member
-86 NLINFKKFFLLFKEL
+86 NIRTFRKFFLIFRNL
-101 EIHQTVSE
+101 EIQQTVSAE
-109 EFRKQV
+109 SNLPKQQT
-115 LHLLPWSHYERL
+115 LSDNLSSHFQKGQTPPAQFKLRLLPWSHYERL
-127 IRVEDKKAREWYAKE
+127 IRIEDKRARDWYAKE
-142 AYEQGWSFRTLNRNI
+142 AFEQGWSYRTLSRNI

-162 ERLLMSKKKQPVV
+162 ERLLMSKDKAPVEKEMKEKT
-175 NEMQDKTKAYQQDKL
+175 NEFQQDKL
-190 EYIKSPVVL
+190 EYIKSPVVM
-199 EFLGLPEDTS
+199 EFLGLPSDSS
-209 LAESKLETAIINNLE
+209 LKESKLESAIIDNLE

-286 QMYDKMKKGPDD
+286 QMYDKKKKGPDD

-331 KLYLPDK
+331 KFYLPDK

-349 ELYLMAHPEETGI
+349 ELYLMAHPEE
-362 SVTNGY
+362 N
-368 AQPDSCFMFA
+368 
-378 YDLEQDKL
+378 DK
-386 LWRSADQSYNSMNFV
+386 
-401 VKGDV
+401 
-406 ILCGYGF
+406 
-413 TAEDDYLYQI
+413 E
-423 NRNTGEI
+423 
-430 LDRLELKKMPDL
+430 
-442 LVEQDGKL
+442 
-450 YVHTY
+450 
-455 SYDYVI
+455 
-461 DF
+461 

>member
-1 MKQMEHSYK
+1 MKQPRKKYNDEDNM
-10 GEEKF
+10 
-15 LVNDLKTIVSKAR
+15 LVNDLRSIVSKAR

-38 LVERNWRIGKRIVE
+38 LVERNWRIGQRIVE
-52 EEQNGEARAEYGKHI
+52 QEQNGASRAEYGKHV
-67 IEVASAALT
+67 IEIASAALT

-81 GFSET
+81 GFSKT
-86 NLINFKKFFLLFKEL
+86 NIMNFKKFYLKFKEL
-101 EIHQTVSE
+101 TIPQTVSE
-109 EFRKQV
+109 EFKKQKHQT
-115 LHLLPWSHYERL
+115 LSDESSLLPQKGQTPPAQFELRFLPWSHYERL

-142 AYEQGWSFRTLNRNI
+142 AFEQGWSFRTLNRNI

-175 NEMQDKTKAYQQDKL
+175 DEMQDKTKAYQQDKL

-307 TETDSD
+307 AETDSD

-349 ELYLMAHPEETGI
+349 ELYLMAHPEE
-362 SVTNGY
+362 N
-368 AQPDSCFMFA
+368 
-378 YDLEQDKL
+378 DK
-386 LWRSADQSYNSMNFV
+386 
-401 VKGDV
+401 
-406 ILCGYGF
+406 
-413 TAEDDYLYQI
+413 E
-423 NRNTGEI
+423 
-430 LDRLELKKMPDL
+430 
-442 LVEQDGKL
+442 
-450 YVHTY
+450 
-455 SYDYVI
+455 
-461 DF
+461 

>member
-1 MKQMEHSYK
+1 MKEPGKKYNDEDNM
-10 GEEKF
+10 
-15 LVNDLKTIVSKAR
+15 LVNDLRSIVSKAR

-38 LVERNWRIGKRIVE
+38 LVERNWRIGQRIVE
-52 EEQNGEARAEYGKHI
+52 QEQNGASRAEYGKHV
-67 IEVASAALT
+67 IEIASAALT

-86 NLINFKKFFLLFKEL
+86 NIMNFKKFYLKFKEL
-101 EIHQTVSE
+101 TISQTVSE
-109 EFRKQV
+109 EFKKQKQQT
-115 LHLLPWSHYERL
+115 LSDELSSHFQKGQTPPAQFGLRLLPWSHYERL

-142 AYEQGWSFRTLNRNI
+142 AFEQGWSFRTLNRNI

-349 ELYLMAHPEETGI
+349 ELYLMAHPEE
-362 SVTNGY
+362 N
-368 AQPDSCFMFA
+368 
-378 YDLEQDKL
+378 DK
-386 LWRSADQSYNSMNFV
+386 
-401 VKGDV
+401 
-406 ILCGYGF
+406 
-413 TAEDDYLYQI
+413 E
-423 NRNTGEI
+423 
-430 LDRLELKKMPDL
+430 
-442 LVEQDGKL
+442 
-450 YVHTY
+450 
-455 SYDYVI
+455 
-461 DF
+461 